1 MLMKSRNTSA
11 SRGGSD
17 SMQIRFAGVGGQGVV
32 LAGVILGEA
41 AAIEGLN
48 VLQTQDYSSASRGGG
63 HSIADV
69 IISKEP
75 IYDVMVTKA
84 DVLVALAQL
93 GYDTVK
99 DSLKED
105 GTLIVDTDLVKPDRD
120 YIGAPPFTRMAEEST
135 GLSLTVNMVA
145 LGYLVAK
152 TGVVRREN
160 VEEAIRRRVPKGT
173 EEINLRAFR
182 AGYEEGRK

>member
-1 MLMKSRNTSA
+1 
-11 SRGGSD
+11 
-17 SMQIRFAGVGGQGVV
+17 MQIRFAGIGGQGVV

-48 VLQTQDYSSASRGGG
+48 VLQTQDYSSASRGG

-75 IYDVMVTKA
+75 IYDVIVTKA

-99 DSLKED
+99 DELKED
-105 GTLIVDTDLVKPDRD
+105 ELLIIDTDLVRPDRD
-120 YIGAPPFTRMAEEST
+120 YIGAPFTRLAEDST
-135 GLSLTVNMVA
+135 GLALTVNMVA

-152 TGVVRREN
+152 TGIVKRESI
-160 VEEAIRRRVPKGT
+160 EEAIKRRVPKGT
-173 EEINLRAFR
+173 EEINIKAFR
-182 AGYEEGRK
+182 VGYKEGSK

>member
-1 MLMKSRNTSA
+1 MM
-11 SRGGSD
+11 
-17 SMQIRFAGVGGQGVV
+17 MQIRLAGIGGQGVI

-48 VLQTQDYSSASRGGG
+48 VLQTQDYGSASRGG

-75 IYDVMVTKA
+75 IYELMVTKA

-93 GYDTVK
+93 GYDSTK
-99 DSLKED
+99 EELKRD
-105 GTLIVDTDLVKPDRD
+105 GILIVDTDLVKPDRD
-120 YIGAPPFTRMAEEST
+120 YIGAPFTHLAEENT
-135 GLSLTVNMVA
+135 GLALTVNMVA

-152 TGVVRREN
+152 TGIVKKES
-160 VEEAIRRRVPKGT
+160 VEEAIKRRVPKGT
-173 EEINLRAFR
+173 EDINVKAFR
-182 AGYEEGRK
+182 VGYEEGLK

>member
-1 MLMKSRNTSA
+1 
-11 SRGGSD
+11 
-17 SMQIRFAGVGGQGVV
+17 MQIRFAGIGGQGVV

-48 VLQTQDYSSASRGGG
+48 VVQTQDYSSASRGG

-75 IYDVMVTKA
+75 IYDVMVTEA

-99 DSLKED
+99 NSLKGD
-105 GTLIVDTDLVKPDRD
+105 GLLIVETDLVKPERPH
-120 YIGAPPFTRMAEEST
+120 IGAPFTRLAEEST
-135 GLSLTVNMVA
+135 GLALTVNMVV

-152 TGVVRREN
+152 TGVVRRES
-160 VEEAIRRRVPKGT
+160 VEEAIKRRVPKGT
-173 EEINLRAFR
+173 EEVNLKAFR
-182 AGYEEGRK
+182 AGYEEGSK

>member
-1 MLMKSRNTSA
+1 
-11 SRGGSD
+11 
-17 SMQIRFAGVGGQGVV
+17 MQIRFAGIGGQGVV

-48 VLQTQDYSSASRGGG
+48 VVQTQDYSSASRGG

-75 IYDVMVTKA
+75 IYDVIVTRA

-99 DSLKED
+99 EELREDSL
-105 GTLIVDTDLVKPDRD
+105 LIIDTDLVKPDRD
-120 YIGAPPFTRMAEEST
+120 HIGAPFTRLAEEST
-135 GLSLTVNMVA
+135 GLALTVNMVA

-152 TGVVRREN
+152 TGVVKREN
-160 VEEAIRRRVPKGT
+160 VEEAIKRRVPKGT
-173 EEINLRAFR
+173 EEINIKAFSV
-182 AGYEEGRK
+182 GYEEGSK